1 MNLQMNTQ
9 RVLGINGMGR
19 IGKLLVWHYLH
30 RRSFDR
36 IVLNLG
42 RGAGSGLADL
52 LDALAH
58 DSTYG
63 PVERFLQGAAGVRSL
78 KILDEPSGLVE
89 VMGLPVKVL
98 RQARNPRQIDWRA
111 EGVQVV
117 VDCTGAFTD
126 PTVDSSKPSL
136 RGHLD
141 GGARVVVVSAPF
153 KVKDKS
159 RPLPDE
165 ATMLIQGINHRS
177 FDPHRHQLVSAASC
191 TTTGL
196 AHLLMPILDTDET
209 SRVLTA
215 SMSTIHAATNTQSVL
230 DSVPTDG
237 ATDLRKNRAVF
248 DNIILSSTGAAG
260 ALAAVLPQIHRIGF
274 MADSVRVPTSTVS
287 LIILNLTVHSPVDDK
302 NEPVVNREFING
314 LYRRAAEGPQ
324 QGLLVYTDRQNVSCD
339 LKGQRA
345 AVIVEGHENHTRTG
359 VIDVPPAVLAAQGLE
374 VPGGLRIPV
383 THAKIFGWYDNEY
396 GSYTNCLGELTEHV
410 HRAVG

>member
-1 MNLQMNTQ
+1 MNIEMNTQ
-9 RVLGINGMGR
+9 RVIGINGMGR

-36 IVLNLG
+36 IVINLG
-42 RGAGSGLADL
+42 RNAGGGLADM

-63 PVERFLQGAAGVRSL
+63 PVERFLHGVSGERSL
-78 KILDEPSGLVE
+78 KILDEASGLTE
-89 VMGLPVKVL
+89 MMGMPVKIL
-98 RQARNPRQIDWRA
+98 RQARDPRQIDWRA
-111 EGVQVV
+111 EGVSVV
-117 VDCTGAFTD
+117 VDCTGVFTD
-126 PTVDSSKPSL
+126 PTADSAKPSL

-141 GGARVVVVSAPF
+141 AGARVVIVSAPF

-165 ATMLIQGINHRS
+165 AVMLIQGINHRS
-177 FDPHRHQLVSAASC
+177 FDPHRHQIVSAASC

-215 SMSTIHAATNTQSVL
+215 SMSTLHAATNTQSVL
-230 DSVPTDG
+230 DSMPKDG

-260 ALAAVLPQIHRIGF
+260 ALASVLPQIHRIGF
-274 MADSVRVPTSTVS
+274 MADSVRIPTSTVS
-287 LIILNLTVHSPVDDK
+287 LIILNLTLHSPTDDK
-302 NEPVVNREFING
+302 NEPVVNRDFINS

-324 QGLLVYTDRQNVSCD
+324 KGLLVYSDRQNVSCD
-339 LKGQRA
+339 IKGQRA

-359 VIDVPPAVLAAQGLE
+359 VIDVPPAVLATQGLE

-410 HRAVG
+410 HRTVG